1 MIYGYARVSTPT
13 QKKDGNSLPEQA
25 ETILS
30 KYPGAEIISDAL
42 SGAIERP
49 AFMALLEKAVDGD
62 TIVVTKLD
70 RFCRATKEGLDYAD
84 RLMQKGASVHI
95 LNYGLIENTPT
106 GRLLI
111 TQLLAFAEFERAMI
125 RERTMAGRAYKRA
138 NDKSYREGRRAKEY
152 PDFQKYQKMKKDS
165 LITVVEACAE
175 MGISRSQWYKL
186 EKQSNPPSSKSTD
199 YSVRPTLTG
208 SVDTVIVSR
217 PV

>member
-25 ETILS
+25 EAILS
-30 KYPGAEIISDAL
+30 RYPGAKIISDAL

-49 AFMALLEKAVDGD
+49 AFTELLDMAVDGD

-70 RFCRATKEGLDYAD
+70 RFCRATKEGLEYVDL
-84 RLMQKGASVHI
+84 LMKKGVSVHI

-152 PDFQKYQKMKKDS
+152 PEFPKFLKKQKDG
-165 LITVVEACAE
+165 LITVVDACAE
-175 MGISRSQWYKL
+175 MGISRSQWYRLVK
-186 EKQSNPPSSKSTD
+186 E
-199 YSVRPTLTG
+199 VA
-208 SVDTVIVSR
+208 
-217 PV
+217 